1 MDEGVL
7 EGIKGV
13 FLDLD
18 GTLVI
23 GEKLIPGADVFVAE
37 CRKIGVHVTF
47 ISNNSSRSVTQYVDK
62 MLRLGIEASG
72 EEILLSTHDLIAHLK
87 DEEIRACWLIGTE
100 GMRRMLEDAEIATR
114 EHSSEWVV
122 IGYDTELTYAKL
134 ATGCAMLN
142 RGAGL
147 IASHPDLVCPSN
159 DGDLP
164 DVGAMLKM
172 IEATTGVGA
181 TVITGKPRA
190 DMLIGRMNELGLAPE
205 QCAMIGDRI
214 YTDMAMAKAAGVHSI
229 LVLSGEA
236 RREEVQLMDE
246 EERPDVV
253 VNSVKDLF

>member
-1 MDEGVL
+1 
-7 EGIKGV
+7 
-13 FLDLD
+13 
-18 GTLVI
+18 
-23 GEKLIPGADVFVAE
+23 
-37 CRKIGVHVTF
+37 
-47 ISNNSSRSVTQYVDK
+47 

-122 IGYDTELTYAKL
+122 VGYDTELTYARL

-142 RGAGL
+142 RGARL
-147 IASHPDLVCPSN
+147 IASHPDIVCPSN

-172 IEATTGVGA
+172 IEATTGVKP
-181 TVITGKPRA
+181 TIITGKPRA
-190 DMLIGRMNELGLAPE
+190 DMLVGRMNKLGLAPE

-214 YTDMAMAKAAGVHSI
+214 YTDMAMGKSAGVRTI

-236 RREEVQLMDE
+236 SQEDVIEMD
-246 EERPDVV
+246 RKDQPDVV
-253 VNSVKDLF
+253 INSVMDLF